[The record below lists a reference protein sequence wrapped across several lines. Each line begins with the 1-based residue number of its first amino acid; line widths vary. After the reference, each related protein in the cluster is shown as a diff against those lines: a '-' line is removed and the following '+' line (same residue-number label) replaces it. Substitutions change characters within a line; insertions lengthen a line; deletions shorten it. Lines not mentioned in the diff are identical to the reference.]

1 MKTVKANER
10 EIAEIVA
17 ALKENPLRLRK
28 ATSRVTNADLQ
39 VRASKTSWS
48 ANDILAHLRAC
59 ADVWGETIER
69 MLTDEM
75 PKVPDIHPRKWI
87 TQTDYL
93 ELEFHSSFSVYAS
106 QREKLLKILMKLP
119 FEDWSRGAMI
129 GGRIHTVFTQARRIA
144 KHEAQHCEQIEELLK
159 K

>member
-1 MKTVKANER
+1 MKTVKANEQ

-39 VRASKTSWS
+39 VRASKPSWS

-69 MLTDEM
+69 MLADEL
-75 PKVPDIHPRKWI
+75 PKLPDIHPRKWI

>member
-1 MKTVKANER
+1 MKTVKANEQ
-10 EIAEIVA
+10 EIAEVLA

-28 ATSRVTNADLQ
+28 ATSKVKNADLH
-39 VRASKTSWS
+39 VRDSKTSWS

-59 ADVWGETIER
+59 ADVWSGTIEQ

-75 PKVPDIHPRKWI
+75 PKLPDIHPRKWI

-93 ELEFHSSFSVYAS
+93 KLDFHSSFSAYAS

-119 FEDWSRGAMI
+119 FEDWSRGAII

-144 KHEAQHCEQIEELLK
+144 KHETQHCEQIEELLK